1 MTKNFMTCSPHQQ
14 LLDWSIE
21 GGWDG
26 RLL

>member
-1 MTKNFMTCSPHQQ
+1 MTCSPHQQ